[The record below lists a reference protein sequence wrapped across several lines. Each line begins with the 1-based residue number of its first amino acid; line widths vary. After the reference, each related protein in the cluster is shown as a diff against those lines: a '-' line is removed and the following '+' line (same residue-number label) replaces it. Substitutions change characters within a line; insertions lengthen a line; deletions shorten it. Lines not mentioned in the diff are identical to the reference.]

1 MNIRLNIVYVIILA
15 IAFTLLSRVYFLSIK
30 SNTYYDEL
38 SKNNYIKRMY
48 KVPVRGIIEDRN
60 GEPLALNKIGF
71 SISIKPHLRSLK
83 YQEKLESIVDVIVKH
98 FPQYDKNK
106 LLKEY
111 KRNDSAYNHEFI
123 EIIDFIPYEEFF
135 PKYTILASNED
146 LKIEPSSKRFYPY
159 NETAA
164 HIIGYVGR
172 ASKLEILNNEIAV
185 HSGIVGKN
193 GLEKFYNSKLQGELG
208 YKDVKVNA
216 LNQEIEVLEE
226 KDASTNNNIEISIDI
241 KLQRYLQELF
251 DGKSGSIVVMDA
263 RNGEIIA
270 AASFPEYDSNIFAR
284 GISQNEWNQMR
295 NDFNHP
301 FTNKI
306 INGLYPP
313 GSVIKMGVALSFL
326 ENGIPENFTVNCSG
340 SLPIGNRNFRCWKT
354 TGHGNINFRSAI
366 AESCDDFFYKGSLKL
381 GINKISHTLDK
392 LGFGQLTGIDQ
403 INEFMG
409 VNPNK
414 EWKEKKFNKPW
425 YVGETVI
432 TSIGQGN
439 MLTTPLQIARY
450 TAFIATGK
458 LPKPHLYKAN
468 YEEPKELDIPEKHID
483 LMRKGMY
490 DVSYGD
496 RGTARRYITSKVPI
510 ASKTG
515 TAQVVS
521 IPQSEK
527 VRMKES
533 ELEYFQ
539 RSHAWITTYGPFKN
553 PKYVVTVVQEHGGGG
568 GSATGGVASK
578 IFDKLYELG
587 YITQDEL

>member
-1 MNIRLNIVYVIILA
+1 MNIRLNIVYIIILA

-83 YQEKLESIVDVIVKH
+83 YQEKLESIVDVVVKH

-164 HIIGYVGR
+164 HIIGYVGK

>member
-1 MNIRLNIVYVIILA
+1 MNIRLNIVYIIILA

-38 SKNNYIKRMY
+38 SKNNYIKRLY

-313 GSVIKMGVALSFL
+313 GSVIKMGVALAFL

-450 TAFIATGK
+450 TAYIATGK

>member
-38 SKNNYIKRMY
+38 SKNNYIKRLY

-216 LNQEIEVLEE
+216 LNQEIEILEE

>member
-1 MNIRLNIVYVIILA
+1 MNIRLNIVYIIILA

-216 LNQEIEVLEE
+216 LNQEIEILEE